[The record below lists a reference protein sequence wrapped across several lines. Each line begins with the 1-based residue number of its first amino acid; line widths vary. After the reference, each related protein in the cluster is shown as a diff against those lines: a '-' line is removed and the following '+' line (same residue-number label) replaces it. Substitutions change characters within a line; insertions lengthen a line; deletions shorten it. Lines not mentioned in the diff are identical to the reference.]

1 MITIHELWPEKE
13 HTPHQEWHRTLFILF
28 IQKRPR
34 SKCQA
39 WALSFFS
46 WRGNI
51 YSGSTFTIPGSGLI
65 PQGAGIETITN
76 LEGVFFFSGQG
87 LLAGRLP
94 LCLPNLLSASLAESS
109 WALKED
115 RLSHPDSKIP
125 VEQSVFCVFNP
136 PPSLK
141 QGLKLFWSFG
151 HMTLY
156 HDDFYWTTRDTKI
169 PPRSASLG
177 FRWQHRTSLV
187 KRTAELKLRTK
198 NLELMPTTPALT
210 LQGTSP
216 TGHSFFHLIWSLGES
231 AQSHTRKHLFKR
243 QVKIT

>member
-1 MITIHELWPEKE
+1 MTPNPFHFIHSKASTAQVSSMSTVIFFTEGK
-13 HTPHQEWHRTLFILF
+13 HLFWQHFHNSRKWFDTTGCRNRNHNKL
-28 IQKRPR
+28 
-34 SKCQA
+34 
-39 WALSFFS
+39 
-46 WRGNI
+46 G
-51 YSGSTFTIPGSGLI
+51 GL
-65 PQGAGIETITN
+65 
-76 LEGVFFFSGQG
+76 FFFAGQG

-156 HDDFYWTTRDTKI
+156 HDDFY
-169 PPRSASLG
+169 
-177 FRWQHRTSLV
+177 
-187 KRTAELKLRTK
+187 
-198 NLELMPTTPALT
+198 
-210 LQGTSP
+210 
-216 TGHSFFHLIWSLGES
+216 
-231 AQSHTRKHLFKR
+231 
-243 QVKIT
+243 